1 MKRRATLKE
10 IKKWMKTLE
19 ENRYKRIYNAD
30 ARRVTWLVNNPLS
43 EVENMPKTIRKK
55 WKMTEYKREKHLAK
69 KYLENLLKQK
79 RERTKISEGTLRQM
93 IREIIEG
100 EEFDKVKEKHKGE
113 REQLKTRH
121 EDEKAGAREKDFE
134 TRQKELKK

>member
-30 ARRVTWLVNNPLS
+30 ARRVTWLVNNPVS

-55 WKMTEYKREKHLAK
+55 WKMTEYKREKYLAK
-69 KYLENLLKQK
+69 RYLENLLRQK
-79 RERTKISEGTLRQM
+79 RERTKISEGKLRQI

-100 EEFDKVKEKHKGE
+100 EEFDNVKEKHKDE

-121 EDEKAGAREKDFE
+121 EDEKTDAREKDFE